1 MEVHIDFRLVC
12 AGDLDDRHFAL
23 LYPHAVIILE
33 GNGQR
38 RLVLV
43 VKPVLLPLPAT
54 RLILV
59 HLSQIIRKIERS
71 VDIVVV
77 PTLVHIADGIA
88 VVTRSI
94 PAGIYSGMLL
104 HIHAFEEETA
114 CPIKGV
120 GLLRRSG
127 LRALAGDFDGH
138 RVLRRYHP
146 LTFAIGQSPGDLRRC
161 RGVCVIVAILCNSS
175 CSLQLNGASVGR
187 IANRLRSAD
196 SNLSTIIELGHCI
209 FSRSMSAVSR
219 RALDLDLQ
227 GLEQVVAGLRNAGL
241 RVCLFRA
248 AGVRMR
254 AAGNGAVT
262 VAVLRMHADLIII
275 TEAVAVVVLM
285 LVLFPDRIDG
295 HDRIVLGQ
303 RDLIAAMVLRLGSV
317 CRVSPAKMCVALTAG
332 QRLAVDLVRV
342 ASFRCG
348 TIFNVPLGA
357 PSPGVVKIVVQMVG
371 VLGLRLFFVFAAV
384 KTILDVL
391 AVLAE
396 GAVALFVLGMQTSL
410 ALIADAILIAVYVIF
425 RRRLAA
431 VTLTG
436 VGAIAVVFPVLVIV
450 VMRQLLR
457 AANVNT
463 GRCAA

>member
-1 MEVHIDFRLVC
+1 
-12 AGDLDDRHFAL
+12 
-23 LYPHAVIILE
+23 
-33 GNGQR
+33 
-38 RLVLV
+38 
-43 VKPVLLPLPAT
+43 
-54 RLILV
+54 
-59 HLSQIIRKIERS
+59 
-71 VDIVVV
+71 
-77 PTLVHIADGIA
+77 
-88 VVTRSI
+88 
-94 PAGIYSGMLL
+94 
-104 HIHAFEEETA
+104 
-114 CPIKGV
+114 
-120 GLLRRSG
+120 
-127 LRALAGDFDGH
+127 
-138 RVLRRYHP
+138 
-146 LTFAIGQSPGDLRRC
+146 
-161 RGVCVIVAILCNSS
+161 
-175 CSLQLNGASVGR
+175 
-187 IANRLRSAD
+187 
-196 SNLSTIIELGHCI
+196 
-209 FSRSMSAVSR
+209 
-219 RALDLDLQ
+219 
-227 GLEQVVAGLRNAGL
+227 
-241 RVCLFRA
+241 
-248 AGVRMR
+248 MR

-262 VAVLRMHADLIII
+262 VAVLRMHAGLIII